1 MIRKVLLVISIILLV
16 IAGYLVVNDGVEI
29 EVEKTG
35 LIIDEVKNTG
45 EGLEEHVPD
54 FTQQKGYS

>member
-45 EGLEEHVPD
+45 EGLEEPVPD